1 MEDSLSF
8 AYAVLKAIEGR
19 IELTEQNI
27 LQGSPDTMEKYRQL
41 VGELDGLQYAKTEI
55 KERLDRLEKEE

>member
-27 LQGSPDTMEKYRQL
+27 LQGSPDSMEKYRQL
-41 VGELDGLQYAKTEI
+41 VGELDGLQYAKTEFI
-55 KERLDRLEKEE
+55 ERLDRLEKEE

>member
-27 LQGSPDTMEKYRQL
+27 LQGSPDSMEKYRQL
-41 VGELDGLQYAKTEI
+41 VGELNGLQYAKTEI

>member
-27 LQGSPDTMEKYRQL
+27 LQGSPDSMEKYRQL

-55 KERLDRLEKEE
+55 RERLDRLEKEE

>member
-27 LQGSPDTMEKYRQL
+27 PHGSPDSMEKYRQL
-41 VGELDGLQYAKTEI
+41 VGELNGLQYAKTEI
-55 KERLDRLEKEE
+55 RERLDRLEKEE

>member
-27 LQGSPDTMEKYRQL
+27 LQGSPDSMEKYRQL

-55 KERLDRLEKEE
+55 KERLDSLEKEE

>member
-1 MEDSLSF
+1 
-8 AYAVLKAIEGR
+8 
-19 IELTEQNI
+19 
-27 LQGSPDTMEKYRQL
+27 MEKYRQL

>member
-27 LQGSPDTMEKYRQL
+27 LQGSPDSMEKYRQL
-41 VGELDGLQYAKTEI
+41 VGELNGLQYAKTEI
-55 KERLDRLEKEE
+55 RERLDRLEKEE

>member
-1 MEDSLSF
+1 MEDALSF

-27 LQGSPDTMEKYRQL
+27 LQGSPDSMEKYRQL

>member
-1 MEDSLSF
+1 MEDALSF

-27 LQGSPDTMEKYRQL
+27 LQSAPDNMEKYRQL
-41 VGELDGLQYAKTEI
+41 VGELEGLQYARTEI
-55 KERLDRLEKEE
+55 RERLDRLEKEE

>member
-27 LQGSPDTMEKYRQL
+27 LHGSPDSMEKYRQL

>member
-27 LQGSPDTMEKYRQL
+27 LQGSPDSMEKYRQL

>member
-19 IELTEQNI
+19 IELTEQNL
-27 LQGSPDTMEKYRQL
+27 LQGSPDSMEKYRQL